1 MSQGIHGFESH
12 PCRNEPLPIA
22 VAAPMVESPT
32 LHLTA
37 VATRE
42 DDWYVARCL
51 EVEATSQ
58 GETVEQALTNLREV
72 VEATWKRSR
81 SRRCRRRW

>member
-1 MSQGIHGFESH
+1 MGS
-12 PCRNEPLPIA
+12 NPIL
-22 VAAPMVESPT
+22 AAAYLRRSRYLAAMAESPT

-37 VATRE
+37 VVAKE

-58 GETVEQALTNLREV
+58 GETVEGAQRPP
-72 VEATWKRSR
+72 RGR
-81 SRRCRRRW
+81 

>member
-12 PCRNEPLPIA
+12 PCRNLPPPSWYP
-22 VAAPMVESPT
+22 AAMAESPT

-37 VATRE
+37 VVTKE

-51 EVEATSQ
+51 AIEATRNLWEAGVS
-58 GETVEQALTNLREV
+58 ALN
-72 VEATWKRSR
+72 APA
-81 SRRCRRRW
+81 